1 VRRRLGMCFLS
12 IVALG
17 LLPGPA
23 GSAAQAQ
30 SLAACVAP
38 PPGMVGWWPGD
49 GDASDI
55 VGGNNGV
62 MQNGAAFG
70 AGEVRQAFRLD
81 GINDYVEVANA
92 AALNPGRI
100 TVDAWINPVAP
111 QGTDYSPIVKKTGP
125 GLVLGYALEFHGPGV
140 MFWVYVNGAWRASA
154 LSGAVPTGQWTHVAG
169 VYDGQAVRLYVNGA
183 ALGGGTAVAG
193 SITAATN
200 PLNIGRDPSNPT
212 VRFYHGLIDEVEIF
226 DRALSAAEV
235 AAIYNAG
242 SAGKCLPVSNSAPV
256 AANDA
261 YTTDEDTALSV
272 AAPGVLG
279 NDTDADANPLT
290 AHVVSAPSSG
300 TLALNPNGS
309 FTYNPALNFNGTDSF
324 TYKAN
329 DGTADSS
336 EARVTISVAP
346 RDEVVDVEILS
357 LNLVSTNPIA
367 GFQVDSFFDITY
379 RIEFTARSASTPG
392 ALPVVVQPALTGAL
406 PADCSATYPP
416 LGPVTLNVVGAASFV
431 DATVH
436 GVCGQPS
443 NHSLTFT
450 ARLAPADPQHV
461 DTDLANNTMSDT
473 LSRPVIAQT
482 DVAVQGMTLQPQ
494 PPQDAWAV
502 DSFFD
507 ITYRIDL
514 AGVSG
519 FSPLQV
525 QPSVSGVLPA
535 DCSATYPTLPAV
547 MVSPGVASMVDAT
560 IRLRCTQPSN
570 HDFTFTG
577 RVVPVDLHVVD
588 TNAANDQATAR
599 FSHAVIA
606 RTDVAVQSMTL
617 QPLPPGEWAVDSFFD
632 ITYRID
638 LAGVSGFIPL
648 QVQPSVSGVLPP
660 DCSARYPALAPAN
673 VSSGAVTAVNATI
686 GLRCTQPSNHDFT
699 FTGRVVPV
707 DPHVV
712 DTNAANDQATASFS
726 HAVRRLD
733 TTPPEAYN
741 QFDPVSGDLFLF
753 GRDDSSGVP
762 PGPVPPLAVVPGR
775 GGRETRTY
783 RVTDLAGNTLQVVEE
798 VKREGHEIK
807 GSIVSLQY
815 NGGPVITA
823 PQNEKKFEWA
833 IDRDGTLRELKQKLE
848 VDHGRDKQEVEARFD
863 AKKNETTIKLA
874 GPGPERRISRSG
886 LVLLRLATI
895 NGRLVIEF

>member
-1 VRRRLGMCFLS
+1 MRRRLGMCFLS

-535 DCSATYPTLPAV
+535 DCT
-547 MVSPGVASMVDAT
+547 
-560 IRLRCTQPSN
+560 
-570 HDFTFTG
+570 
-577 RVVPVDLHVVD
+577 
-588 TNAANDQATAR
+588 
-599 FSHAVIA
+599 
-606 RTDVAVQSMTL
+606 
-617 QPLPPGEWAVDSFFD
+617 
-632 ITYRID
+632 
-638 LAGVSGFIPL
+638 
-648 QVQPSVSGVLPP
+648 
-660 DCSARYPALAPAN
+660 ARYPALAPVN

-815 NGGPVITA
+815 NGGPVITP

-833 IDRDGTLRELKQKLE
+833 IDRDGSLRELKQKLE
-848 VDHGRDKQEVEARFD
+848 VGHGRDKQKVEARFD
-863 AKKNETTIKLA
+863 ARRNETTIKVE
-874 GPGPERRISRSG
+874 GTGPERRISRTG
-886 LVLLRLATI
+886 LVLLRLATV